1 MERELAKQK
10 LQEALEG
17 MTREEKFQALLDV
30 LDEREVVLIPSWI
43 LGNAAVGLGAKKV
56 VVTVD
61 AKKHAYQLQFVAGRG
76 KVYELTEEETI
87 KEV

>member
-43 LGNAAVGLGAKKV
+43 LGNTAVNIGAKKV
-56 VVTVD
+56 VITVD
-61 AKKHAYQLQFVAGRG
+61 AKKHAYQLEFVVGRG
-76 KVYELTEEETI
+76 KTLQLTEEE
-87 KEV
+87 